1 MSDTK
6 EIKYPSGKIRIIMQS
21 VGINTD
27 TIDYLIEHGV
37 DDIELEDFIEKPGAM
52 YIDYKKYLTR
62 TDIDSIGREALR
74 LKEESNKAKAGGG
87 KRRKRRSR
95 AKKTKKKRRKTKTRM
110 RKSKKTKRRSR

>member
-95 AKKTKKKRRKTKTRM
+95 AKRTNKK
-110 RKSKKTKRRSR
+110 RKSKKNKSKRRRR